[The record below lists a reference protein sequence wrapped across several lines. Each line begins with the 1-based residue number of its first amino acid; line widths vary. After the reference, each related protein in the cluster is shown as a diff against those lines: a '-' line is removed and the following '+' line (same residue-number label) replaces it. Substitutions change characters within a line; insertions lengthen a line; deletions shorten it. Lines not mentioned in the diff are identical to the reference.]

1 MKGEIN
7 NYHISAREPIMGY
20 RWERAARI

>member
-7 NYHISAREPIMGY
+7 NYFKKDTGR
-20 RWERAARI
+20 